1 MNYECDII
9 KLELRPGSVVVESG
23 TGSGSLSH
31 AIARTVS
38 PGGHLHTFDFHQMRT
53 DTARKAILTDE
64 LQSKALHICGSI
76 RVNLVS
82 SSKVCTDTTNSFVYC
97 RNM

>member
-53 DTARKAILTDE
+53 DTARKAILAE
-64 LQSKALHICGSI
+64 AVIQSGAYLWLNPSKFGSF
-76 RVNLVS
+76 L
-82 SSKVCTDTTNSFVYC
+82 
-97 RNM
+97 

>member
-1 MNYECDII
+1 M
-9 KLELRPGSVVVESG
+9 VVESG

-53 DTARKAILTDE
+53 DTAREEIMSNYNTEAVII
-64 LQSKALHICGSI
+64 QSITFVAQFNVYFSI
-76 RVNLVS
+76 
-82 SSKVCTDTTNSFVYC
+82 FF
-97 RNM
+97 

>member
-1 MNYECDII
+1 M
-9 KLELRPGSVVVESG
+9 ELRPGSVVVESG

-53 DTARKAILTDE
+53 DTAREEIMSNYNTEAVII
-64 LQSKALHICGSI
+64 QSITFVAQFNVYFSI
-76 RVNLVS
+76 
-82 SSKVCTDTTNSFVYC
+82 FF
-97 RNM
+97 